1 MPHLHLESF
10 HPIALPAKQG
20 DVAFDFIATSR
31 GEGKES
37 LIATRFR
44 DREFFVL
51 HKMSGEKHLL
61 KSDKITRP
69 SPNYLIKQALLAYAC
84 HSGITILD
92 SNVDT
97 AGENVHLKT
106 HDALKS
112 VDFFA
117 DSFPCDREVRVEVG
131 FGSAR
136 HLLHQ
141 ALLNPDVLFIGLEI
155 HKPSIEQALKQI
167 TIQKLTN
174 IMVLDYD
181 ARLFLELIPSNTLS
195 RIYVHFPVPW
205 DKKPHRRVIGDV
217 FVEEALRTLAPQGRL
232 ELRTDSE
239 NYYRFALE
247 TYSHPSYARFEVRKN
262 QEIAIVSKYED
273 RWKRLEKNIYDVTLI
288 NDFESPQKVLEGAF
302 IFSQTPINNDILP
315 KLERQTFRRDW
326 GFLNA
331 EASFDIREG
340 GWMLRLAMGSFD
352 RPEHLYLIVE
362 NGKARYFPTQPVRSS
377 ANIKAHILLN
387 ELLNG

>member
-10 HPIALPAKQG
+10 HPIALPAIEG

-69 SPNYLIKQALLAYAC
+69 SPNYLIKQALLAYAR

-117 DSFPCDREVRVEVG
+117 ETFPSDREVRVEVG

-141 ALLNPDVLFIGLEI
+141 ALLNPDILFIGLEI

-247 TYSHPSYARFEVRKN
+247 TYSHPTYARFEVRKN

-273 RWKRLEKNIYDVTLI
+273 RWKRMEKNIYDVTLI
-288 NDFESPQKVLEGAF
+288 NDFESPAKVLEGDF
-302 IFSQTPINNDILP
+302 IFSQTPINNAILP
-315 KLERQTFRRDW
+315 KLERQTFRREW

>member
-1 MPHLHLESF
+1 MPHLHLDTF
-10 HPIALPAKQG
+10 NTIQFPAVEG
-20 DVAFDFIATSR
+20 EVAFNFSAISR

-37 LIATRFR
+37 LIATRYK
-44 DREFFVL
+44 DREFFIL
-51 HKMSGEKHLL
+51 HKKSGEKDLL

-69 SPNYLIKQALLAYAC
+69 SPNFLVKHALLAYAN
-84 HSGITILD
+84 HSGSTILS

-97 AGENVHLKT
+97 AGENVHLKQ

-117 DSFPCDREVRVEVG
+117 TDFPSASEVRLEVG

-141 ALLNPDVLFIGLEI
+141 AITNPDILFIGLEI

-167 TIQKLTN
+167 TIQNLTN
-174 IMVLDYD
+174 IMILDYD
-181 ARLFLELIPSNTLS
+181 ARLFLEFVPSNSLS

-205 DKKPHRRVIGDV
+205 DKKPHRRVIGDA
-217 FVEEALRTLAPQGRL
+217 FVEEAIRALNPQGRL

-247 TYSHPSYARFEVRKN
+247 TYSHPPQVTFEVHKN
-262 QEIAIVSKYED
+262 RDIAITSKYED
-273 RWKRLEKNIYDVTLI
+273 RWKKMEKNIYDVTLI
-288 NDFESPQKVLEGAF
+288 NDMQSPEKRLEGEF
-302 IFSQTPINNDILP
+302 IFSQIPINDAILP
-315 KLERQTFRRDW
+315 KIERQTYRREW

-331 EASFDIREG
+331 EASFDIHDG
-340 GWMLRLAMGSFD
+340 GWMIRLAMGSFD
-352 RPEHLYLIVE
+352 RPEHLYLIVK
-362 NGKARYFPTQPVRSS
+362 NGQAHYFPTVPVRSS
-377 ANIKAHILLN
+377 TNLKAHILLD
-387 ELLNG
+387 ELLHG

>member
-10 HPIALPAKQG
+10 RPIDLPAVEG

-51 HKMSGEKHLL
+51 HKKSGEKDLL

-69 SPNYLIKQALLAYAC
+69 SPNYLIKQALLAYAR
-84 HSGITILD
+84 HAGLTILD

-112 VDFFA
+112 IDFFA
-117 DSFPCDREVRVEVG
+117 DSFPCDREVRLEVG

-141 ALLNPDVLFIGLEI
+141 AAANPDVLFIGLEI

-167 TIQKLTN
+167 TIQNLSN

-205 DKKPHRRVIGDV
+205 DKKPHRRVIGDT
-217 FVEEALRTLAPQGRL
+217 FVEEALRTLAVDGRL

-247 TYSHPSYARFEVRKN
+247 TYSHPTYARFEVRKN

-273 RWKRLEKNIYDVTLI
+273 RWKRMEKNIYDVTLI

-302 IFSQTPINNDILP
+302 VFTQTPINDAILS
-315 KLERQTFRRDW
+315 KLERQTFRREW

-377 ANIKAHILLN
+377 ANMKAHILLN
-387 ELLNG
+387 ELLHG

>member
-1 MPHLHLESF
+1 MPHLHLDTF
-10 HPIALPAKQG
+10 NTIQFPAVEG
-20 DVAFDFIATSR
+20 EVAFNFSAISR

-37 LIATRFR
+37 LIATRYKDR
-44 DREFFVL
+44 DFFIL
-51 HKMSGEKHLL
+51 HKKSGEKDLL

-69 SPNYLIKQALLAYAC
+69 SPNFLVKHALLAYAN
-84 HSGITILD
+84 HSGSTILS

-97 AGENVHLKT
+97 AGENVHLKQ

-117 DSFPCDREVRVEVG
+117 TDFPSASEVRLEVG

-141 ALLNPDVLFIGLEI
+141 AITNPDILFIGLEI

-167 TIQKLTN
+167 TIQNLTN
-174 IMVLDYD
+174 IMILDYD
-181 ARLFLELIPSNTLS
+181 ARLFLEFVPSNSLS

-205 DKKPHRRVIGDV
+205 DKKPHRRVIGDA
-217 FVEEALRTLAPQGRL
+217 FVEEAIRALNPQGRL

-247 TYSHPSYARFEVRKN
+247 TYSHPPQVTFEVHKN
-262 QEIAIVSKYED
+262 RDIAITSKYED
-273 RWKRLEKNIYDVTLI
+273 RWKKMEKNIYDVTLI
-288 NDFESPQKVLEGAF
+288 NDMQSPEKRLEGEF
-302 IFSQTPINNDILP
+302 IFSQIPINDAILP
-315 KLERQTFRRDW
+315 KIERQTYRREW

-331 EASFDIREG
+331 EASFDIHDG
-340 GWMLRLAMGSFD
+340 GWMIRLAMGSFD
-352 RPEHLYLIVE
+352 RPEHLYLIVK
-362 NGKARYFPTQPVRSS
+362 NGQAHYFPTVPVRSS
-377 ANIKAHILLN
+377 TNLKAHILLD
-387 ELLNG
+387 ELLHG

>member
-20 DVAFDFIATSR
+20 DVSFDFIATSR

-44 DREFFVL
+44 EREFFIL
-51 HKMSGEKHLL
+51 HKKSGEKDLL

-69 SPNYLIKQALLAYAC
+69 TPNYLIKQALLAYAK

-112 VDFFA
+112 IDFFA
-117 DSFPCDREVRVEVG
+117 DTFPSDREVRVEVG

-141 ALLNPDVLFIGLEI
+141 AAANPDVLFIGLEI

-167 TIQKLTN
+167 TIQNLTN

-205 DKKPHRRVIGDV
+205 DKKPHRRVIGDA

-247 TYSHPSYARFEVRKN
+247 TYSHPPYARFEVRKN

-288 NDFESPQKVLEGAF
+288 NDFESPQKVLEGEFVFA
-302 IFSQTPINNDILP
+302 QTPINDAILP
-315 KLERQTFRRDW
+315 KLERQTFRHEW

-340 GWMLRLAMGSFD
+340 GWMLRLAMGSLD
-352 RPEHLYLIVE
+352 RPEHLYLIVQ
-362 NGKARYFPTQPVRSS
+362 NGKARYFPTQPIRSS
-377 ANIKAHILLN
+377 ANMKAHILLN
-387 ELLNG
+387 ELLHG